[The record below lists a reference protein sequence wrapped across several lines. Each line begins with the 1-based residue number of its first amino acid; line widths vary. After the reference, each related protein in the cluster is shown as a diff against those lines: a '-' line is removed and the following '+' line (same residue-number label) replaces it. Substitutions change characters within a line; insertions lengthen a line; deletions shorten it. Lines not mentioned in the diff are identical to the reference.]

1 MFHGQQQTKAS
12 QCRLQRPQQAEAL
25 AAPATVAPRRG
36 HRDGRGT
43 TGDQMKALSEPPT
56 EIEVA
61 ELLNALKIKP
71 EMHTILRRL
80 LFQRDNL
87 IKALK
92 ESKQ

>member
-1 MFHGQQQTKAS
+1 
-12 QCRLQRPQQAEAL
+12 
-25 AAPATVAPRRG
+25 
-36 HRDGRGT
+36 
-43 TGDQMKALSEPPT
+43 MKALSEPPT